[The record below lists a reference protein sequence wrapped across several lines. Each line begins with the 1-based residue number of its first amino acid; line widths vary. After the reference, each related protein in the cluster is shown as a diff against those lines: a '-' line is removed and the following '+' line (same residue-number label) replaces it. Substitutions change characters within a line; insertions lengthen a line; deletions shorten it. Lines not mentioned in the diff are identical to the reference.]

1 MQQRRADATTPERH
15 ERQDSNRRSTEAA
28 RAEENTPLRDARRE
42 ADRNAT
48 RGARAEEITP
58 AREARR
64 DLDRLSTQRSRDAQ
78 DTPTRNAR
86 QRSDGQARTASRQL
100 FAPLPES
107 SPSYRDLGMVHI
119 ECSHCKALHFVQERI
134 VSSSAARPMF
144 STCCG
149 KGKLSLPLLTDPPA
163 LLRSLLI
170 DDTPRACRFRK
181 NIRAYNSALSMASV
195 VAKWVNRGP
204 GTSNFNPTMTM
215 QGEMYHYMGPMMP
228 SEGRAPS
235 FASVYIHD
243 TDYGTQTRTRLGG
256 ASTRLEDTL
265 LMQLTHMLHEC
276 NPYVQTVLSMREW
289 AQSPQPNTPAP
300 YQMVIHADRRPS
312 HEHVRRYNVLDPI
325 SVSHRAYDP
334 LSYVLLFPNG
344 RDGWYPELRFSSD
357 DDGRY
362 TKITPMMYYG
372 WHLFERAGEFS
383 TILHAARLFQQY
395 LVDQFCKVEAER
407 LSYLRHNQTQLRAA
421 DYTSLRDSLGDS
433 GRAED
438 EADAVRAG
446 RLFILPSTYIGGDR
460 YMRQQMHDIIA
471 ISNQIGHPDIF
482 LTMTCNP
489 SWPEITRPLL
499 PNQTPQ
505 DRPDLCARVFRLK
518 MKDLMSLV
526 INEGVF
532 GTVVAHVRVIEF
544 QKRGLPHAHVVFF
557 LDEVS
562 KNDLR
567 TPENVDRIIS
577 AEIPSAQDPELQEV
591 VLKHMIHNP
600 CGERNP
606 TAVCMGEQYC
616 RKGFPKSFKHETSQ
630 SPSAGGVSIERP
642 SRVGRRQQSVV
653 VDNSWVVPHSP
664 LLLRSFACHLNVE
677 LCVSRVGGIKY
688 LFKYVCKG
696 QDRVTM
702 EITAENECHDE
713 ISNFQD
719 ARYVSASEAAWRL
732 FSFDIV
738 DRNPPAVRL
747 TVHLPNHHTV
757 YFEEGREQEAALR
770 PASGTKLTEWFKAN
784 EKYPSAR
791 HLRYHKFPRYFTWK
805 TRTKSWTYDFSGTG
819 ANVVGRIYTVSPR
832 EGERYFLRLILTQV
846 PGATSFE
853 NLRNIDGEQCTSFRQ
868 ACLRLGLLAD
878 DAEWKHA
885 IRDSFRSSFVPLS
898 HLFATILAHCQP
910 SDPLS
915 LWNDHLDMFLTDIR
929 NRARRQP
936 IRRQQ
941 LRDDHHA
948 TSYVLREVQ
957 EALQTHERSSG
968 KGDYRR
974 HFLRTR
980 RKQVIAVATSAVA
993 AVLLDGGRTAH
1004 SVFKIPIP
1012 VSAESTCSFSANSDT
1027 GRTLQQVDLI
1037 IWDEIVMCHR
1047 HCIET
1052 VDRSLR
1058 DLMQTDRPFGGKFL
1072 VLAGDFRQILP
1083 VVPGGS
1089 RGQIVS
1095 ACVKASPLY
1104 RECRFLR
1111 LTENMRLA
1119 ALRADPAADVEAL
1132 NFPEFLLSVGEGRLQ
1147 GEQRPEWISLPQSVA
1162 FEHTI
1167 RNLCLKVFQGIRDN
1181 HADPAWLTKRVI
1193 LTTKNRPLEEVNEVI
1208 GNMIPGSY
1216 RTYLSADKVENEDTN
1231 ALIYPTEMLNTLTA
1245 GSALPDHKLKLKKG
1259 FIVML
1264 LRNLDPATGHVNG
1277 ARYVIENMTNNL
1289 LFLHVTTGSH
1299 QGNRLC
1305 LPRMPCGPG
1314 DDNFPIP
1321 GFTRTQFPI
1330 RTCFALTTNKAQG
1343 QSFGGRIGL
1352 DLRDHC
1358 FSHGQLYVALSRTTH
1373 PGNVTV
1379 LTRESNE
1386 TTRNVVYPEV
1396 LQ

>member
-42 ADRNAT
+42 ANRNAT

-100 FAPLPES
+100 FPPLPES

-149 KGKLSLPLLTDPPA
+149 KGKLSLPLLTYLPA

-170 DDTPRACRFRK
+170 DDTPRARRFRK

-195 VAKWVNRGP
+195 VAKWVNKGP

-276 NPYVQTVLSMREW
+276 NPYVQSVLSMREW
-289 AQSPQPNTPAP
+289 AQSPQPNTLAP

-312 HEHVRRYNVLDPI
+312 HEHVRRYNGPEASEVAALIPGNEGGEIGRRDIVVRSRGTLNSNGNEVLDPI

-357 DDGRY
+357 DDGR
-362 TKITPMMYYG
+362 
-372 WHLFERAGEFS
+372 L
-383 TILHAARLFQQY
+383 
-395 LVDQFCKVEAER
+395 EAER

-526 INEGVF
+526 INEEVF

-567 TPENVDRIIS
+567 TPEYVDRIIS

-616 RKGFPKSFKHETSQ
+616 RKGSPKSFKHETSQ
-630 SPSAGGVSIERP
+630 SDSEYYITCRRRSPSAGGVSIERP

-664 LLLRSFACHLNVE
+664 LLLRSFACHLNLE

-738 DRNPPAVRL
+738 DRNPPVVRL

-791 HLRYHKFPRYFTWK
+791 HLRYHKFTRYFTWK

-832 EGERYFLRLILTQV
+832 EGERYFLRLLLTQV

-868 ACLRLGLLAD
+868 ACLRLSLQAD

-915 LWNDHLDMFLTDIR
+915 LWNDHLDMFLTNIR

-936 IRRQQ
+936 IGRQQ

-948 TSYVLREVQ
+948 TSNVLREVQ

-1072 VLAGDFRQILP
+1072 VLAGDFRQVLP

-1104 RECRFLR
+1104 RKCRFLR
-1111 LTENMRLA
+1111 LTENM
-1119 ALRADPAADVEAL
+1119 
-1132 NFPEFLLSVGEGRLQ
+1132 
-1147 GEQRPEWISLPQSVA
+1147 
-1162 FEHTI
+1162 
-1167 RNLCLKVFQGIRDN
+1167 CVFQGTRDN

-1259 FIVML
+1259 FILML

-1352 DLRDHC
+1352 DL
-1358 FSHGQLYVALSRTTH
+1358 
-1373 PGNVTV
+1373 
-1379 LTRESNE
+1379 
-1386 TTRNVVYPEV
+1386 
-1396 LQ
+1396 